1 MSEHDRRNEW
11 TVLGAVALIVVG
23 VWLLLARVPG
33 PLAGPIGALLRFV
46 AAIAWPLALIA
57 AGVLLLIAGRRG
69 VAAGVDVSGKRL
81 YRSRNERLV
90 GGVLG
95 GLGAYLGVDP
105 TWLRIGYVVITV
117 LTGLG
122 PAVLVYI
129 IAMMIVPEEPKPSV
143 APPSWPGPEP
153 SGTETVQVP
162 TAPAAPEPP
171 VAPGPPVAPI
181 APEPPVAPVTQAPPP
196 PAPPPPVPN
205 ATEQPPAPP
214 APPAEPQD

>member
-1 MSEHDRRNEW
+1 MSENDRRNEW

-23 VWLLLARVPG
+23 VWLLLGRVPG
-33 PLAGPIGALLRFV
+33 PLAAPVSALLSFV
-46 AAIAWPLALIA
+46 ATIAWPLALIA

-81 YRSRNERLV
+81 YRSRSERLV

-105 TWLRIGYVVITV
+105 TWLRIAYVVVSV
-117 LTGLG
+117 LTGFG
-122 PAVLVYI
+122 PALLVYI
-129 IAMMIVPEEPKPSV
+129 IAMMIVPEEPKQPA
-143 APPSWPGPEP
+143 APPAWPGPTV

-162 TAPAAPEPP
+162 EPPAAPEPP
-171 VAPGPPVAPI
+171 TPPVA
-181 APEPPVAPVTQAPPP
+181 QAPPP

-205 ATEQPPAPP
+205 ASEQPPAPP
-214 APPAEPQD
+214 VTPQD